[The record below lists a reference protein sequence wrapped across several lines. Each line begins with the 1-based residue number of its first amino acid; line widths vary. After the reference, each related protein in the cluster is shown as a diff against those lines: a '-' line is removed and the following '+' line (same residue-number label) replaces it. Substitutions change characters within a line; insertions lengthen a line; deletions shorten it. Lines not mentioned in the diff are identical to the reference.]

1 MTRWTLCHRKET
13 VVVCSDYQDPRA
25 CGYNLFSFHLHPTA
39 EMREGNCR
47 GTSPSSLLT
56 HQLPHLVTGPALLP
70 PCVIP
75 LHPSLHPTTNLIC
88 PEYLVYLKKYL
99 YVCERV
105 CACACACHVWVHGMC
120 VGWVLVETGRCLR
133 ASRAG
138 VTGSLRHQTQSSR
151 RATSTLIKNLPL
163 ACV

>member
-1 MTRWTLCHRKET
+1 MTRWTLCHRKEA

-88 PEYLVYLKKYL
+88 PEYLVYVKKIFICVWAS
-99 YVCERV
+99 VCLCV
-105 CACACACHVWVHGMC
+105 CMSCVSTWHVC
-120 VGWVLVETGRCLR
+120 GWVLVEAGRRLR